1 MSKLCRIL
9 LLVPAGL
16 VLGCSD
22 PGPPADADIIV
33 VGAGIAGLAAALDA
47 GNAGAEVLVLD
58 ANSVGGGHAVIA
70 GGFALVGTELQ
81 AERGYADTPDIAFS
95 DLMAWGED
103 ADPEWVRQYVE
114 HSDSDVHDWLTGM
127 GVKFNI
133 LIGTPE
139 SKVPRFHFAGGRAV
153 NAVVPM
159 MQKALQMPNI
169 RFLWNTRA
177 TKLLVDKQTVA
188 GVVTENLRSGALA
201 EFRAAA
207 VILATGG
214 FQSELAMV
222 RENWRS
228 DRPLPERLLI
238 GSGQFADGD
247 GYSLAEQA
255 GAAFVRMDH
264 QVTFING
271 LPDPRTPDGNRAL
284 VTQNPDAIWVNSSGQ
299 RFVNEG
305 ANSKLVEAALFEQEF
320 ATHWLIFDER
330 GKKSFGVRDGL
341 WVNSATVNQE
351 ILLNPEVTQRAN
363 SIEELAIAA
372 GLPSRALV
380 ATVNRFNAQ
389 VQSGED
395 WDFQRFGSGIEAPA
409 PAEIV
414 LAPFYAVQLYP
425 TTRKSMGGPAIN
437 LNGQVLD
444 PTGQPIPGLYA
455 AGELTG
461 VAGINGSH
469 GGSGTFLGPA
479 LLTGRVAGQAA
490 AAGVPGNRQP
500 STPTPPTADG
510 TTAAGA
516 PAASIEMFGL
526 AELESLIQQARAGFW
541 HFEASHELV
550 LEREYACNQ
559 CHSPASPMASAVT
572 AQQMLARIETCIN
585 CH

>member
-1 MSKLCRIL
+1 MSKPYRIL
-9 LLVPAGL
+9 LLVTASL

-22 PGPPADADIIV
+22 PGLPNDADIIV

-58 ANSVGGGHAVIA
+58 ANSVGGGHAVKA

-81 AERGYADTPDIAFS
+81 AKRGYADTPDIAFS

-103 ADPEWVRQYVE
+103 ADPEWVRHYVE
-114 HSDSDVHDWLTGM
+114 FSDRDVHDWLAEM

-133 LIGTPE
+133 IIPTPE
-139 SKVPRFHFAGGRAV
+139 SSVPRFHFAGGRAV
-153 NAVVPM
+153 KAVVPM
-159 MQKALQMPNI
+159 MQKALQMPTI

-177 TKLLVDKQTVA
+177 LRLLVNKQSVV
-188 GVVTENLRSGALA
+188 GIVTENLRSGASA
-201 EFRAAA
+201 EYRATA

-228 DRPLPERLLI
+228 DRRIPERLLI
-238 GSGQFADGD
+238 GSGEFATGD
-247 GYSLAEQA
+247 GYRLAEQA

-271 LPDPRTPDGNRAL
+271 LPDPRTPDGSRAL
-284 VTQNPDAIWVNSSGQ
+284 VTQNPAAIWVNSSG
-299 RFVNEG
+299 RRYVNE
-305 ANSKLVEAALFEQEF
+305 AASSKLVEAALFEEES
-320 ATHWLIFDER
+320 ATHWLIFDKH
-330 GKKSFGVRDGL
+330 GKKSFGVRDAPWL
-341 WVNSATVNQE
+341 NSETVNQE
-351 ILLNPEVTQRAN
+351 ILLNPEVTQSAN

-372 GLPSRALV
+372 GLPSQVLITTIR
-380 ATVNRFNAQ
+380 RFNEQ

-395 WDFQRFGSGIEAPA
+395 LDFQRFGPKIEAPA
-409 PAEIV
+409 PAEIMQP
-414 LAPFYAVQLYP
+414 PFYAVQLFP

-437 LNGQVLD
+437 LNGQVLNAA
-444 PTGQPIPGLYA
+444 GQPVPGLYA

-479 LLTGRVAGQAA
+479 LLTGRIAGQAA
-490 AAGVPGNRQP
+490 AAGIPGNRQP
-500 STPTPPTADG
+500 STPTAQTADRT
-510 TTAAGA
+510 TTAGT
-516 PAASIEMFGL
+516 PAEPFGP
-526 AELESLIQQARAGFW
+526 AELEPLIQQARDGFW
-541 HFEASHELV
+541 HFEASHALV

-559 CHSPASPMASAVT
+559 CHSPASPMAGAVT
-572 AQQMLARIETCIN
+572 AQQMLVRTNTCTN